1 MQHCLLHGAAALLQ
15 FVDSKCHT
23 RGVIQVL
30 VEGDNPKV
38 AGQAVGRSRHNKLV
52 FFDGDGAAL
61 AGQLVTVFIDRV
73 HAYTLFGR
81 RTEAL

>member
-1 MQHCLLHGAAALLQ
+1 MAAPHVLREGYRLYPILTAA
-15 FVDSKCHT
+15 
-23 RGVIQVL
+23 QVL
-30 VEGDNPKV
+30 VEGDNPKA

-61 AGQLVTVFIDRV
+61 AGELVTVLVERV

-81 RTEAL
+81 RAAAAL

>member
-1 MQHCLLHGAAALLQ
+1 LLTAPRRAAA
-15 FVDSKCHT
+15 
-23 RGVIQVL
+23 QVL
-30 VEGDNPKV
+30 VEGDNPKA

-61 AGQLVTVFIDRV
+61 AGELVTVLVERV

-81 RTEAL
+81 RAAAAP